1 MKAPN
6 IIYLG
11 QNPITGDPD
20 DDWRKTRCESSD
32 VVYFSEERI
41 RETLKQ
47 VVDDAN
53 RLIDMSTT
61 VHKIKIDANKYIPHV
76 IELLLKGDEQCQ
88 KLSSEP
94 SASTLVNG

>member
-1 MKAPN
+1 MTTPN

-11 QNPITGDPD
+11 QNPITGGPD
-20 DDWRKTRCESSD
+20 YDWQKTRCDSSD
-32 VVYFSEERI
+32 VAYFSEEHI

-61 VHKIKIDANKYIPHV
+61 VHKIKIDTNKYIPHV
-76 IELLLKGDEQCQ
+76 MELLLKGDEQ
-88 KLSSEP
+88 
-94 SASTLVNG
+94 